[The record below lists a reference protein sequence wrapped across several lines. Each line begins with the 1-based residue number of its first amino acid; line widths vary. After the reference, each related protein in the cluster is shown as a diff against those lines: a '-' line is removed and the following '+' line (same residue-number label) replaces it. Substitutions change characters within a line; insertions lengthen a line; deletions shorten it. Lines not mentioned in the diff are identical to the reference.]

1 MCNEHLHQTQSR
13 ELMNMKL
20 NQLPGSTTVILHC
33 AWNFT
38 EILSTNSPKSLVI
51 YNQTGDGS
59 ICIMHLHLDIESKFV
74 IHKKL

>member
-1 MCNEHLHQTQSR
+1 MCNERLHQTQSR

-38 EILSTNSPKSLVI
+38 EILSTLLTALKVWSFI
-51 YNQTGDGS
+51 
-59 ICIMHLHLDIESKFV
+59 I
-74 IHKKL
+74 KLGMDPFI